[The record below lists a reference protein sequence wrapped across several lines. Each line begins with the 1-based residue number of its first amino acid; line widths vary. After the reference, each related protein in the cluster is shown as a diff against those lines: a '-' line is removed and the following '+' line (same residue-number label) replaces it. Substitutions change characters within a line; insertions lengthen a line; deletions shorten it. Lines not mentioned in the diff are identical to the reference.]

1 MVPEWVF
8 YRCERC
14 SHELVASRR
23 SSELP
28 RGGQQAEGASGQG
41 DAFLFGKDSRS
52 PHFRAPNAYSYPHII
67 DPIHSVAVM
76 EGRDDDGIV
85 MKGSWMSPE
94 SSNSPPFRQLSSF
107 HHHTMPR

>member
-28 RGGQQAEGASGQG
+28 CGGQQAEGASGQG
-41 DAFLFGKDSRS
+41 DAFLFGKEPTLPRS
-52 PHFRAPNAYSYPHII
+52 ECLPAHHRS
-67 DPIHSVAVM
+67 IHSVAVM